1 MALVQP
7 IENGKVVE
15 TATSSISDSTQK
27 SASSSSLDKEAFLQ
41 LLVAQMKYQDPLEP
55 TSNTEYIAQLATFSQ
70 LEELQNVGSSMS
82 QTQAAN
88 LVGKPVIMKTVS
100 SSTGE
105 TYYTAGYVDAVIM
118 ENGKPYLYINDNY
131 YSIDDLDTV
140 LEEEYYQEYLKSQ
153 GIVTDK
159 NDTTNKDN
167 TTDKDNTINEDD
179 TTGTDNTT
187 DTDTSNTT
195 K

>member
-1 MALVQP
+1 MALVQAVKDG
-7 IENGKVVE
+7 ELVE
-15 TATSSISDSTQK
+15 TAASAVSDSTK
-27 SASSSSLDKEAFLQ
+27 KTKSSSSLDKEAFLQ

-82 QTQAAN
+82 QNQAAN
-88 LVGKPVIMKTVS
+88 LVGKPVIMKTTS
-100 SSTGE
+100 STTGE

-118 ENGKPYLYINDNY
+118 ENGKPYLYINGNY

-140 LEEEYYQEYLKSQ
+140 LEEEYYKEYLASQ
-153 GIVTDK
+153 GITTDSTTGDENTTTDSATDTKTDSTTSDK
-159 NDTTNKDN
+159 NT
-167 TTDKDNTINEDD
+167 
-179 TTGTDNTT
+179 TT
-187 DTDTSNTT
+187 DTSTTT

>member
-1 MALVQP
+1 MALVQAVKDGQ
-7 IENGKVVE
+7 IVE
-15 TATSSISDSTQK
+15 TAASAVSDSSKK
-27 SASSSSLDKEAFLQ
+27 SSSSSSLDKEAFLQ

-82 QTQAAN
+82 QNQAAN
-88 LVGKPVIMKTVS
+88 LVGKPVIMKTTS
-100 SSTGE
+100 STTGE

-140 LEEEYYQEYLKSQ
+140 LEEEYYKEYLKSQ
-153 GIVTDK
+153 GIVTDDSTDSTT
-159 NDTTNKDN
+159 DTT
-167 TTDKDNTINEDD
+167 
-179 TTGTDNTT
+179 
-187 DTDTSNTT
+187 TDTSNTT